1 MIHIRHSA
9 VAEVPPEVAFAYLDD
24 HRTVPEWMYGV
35 NRFVPVGP
43 QVNGLGAVFDATM
56 QIGPKGLESRLAIV
70 DWELDRR
77 IVLDSIAGFRTAS
90 SWELADLGDGRI
102 RLDVDFGYQLP
113 GGLAGRALGKL
124 IEPVVGTAIRQTEQ
138 ALRSNLG
145 RVA

>member
-9 VAEVPPEVAFAYLDD
+9 VAEVPVDVAFAYLDD

-35 NRFVPVGP
+35 HRFEPVGS
-43 QVNGLGAVFDATM
+43 QVNGIGAIFDVTM
-56 QIGPKGLESRLAIV
+56 QIGPKGLDSRLAIV

-77 IVLDSIAGFRTAS
+77 IVLDSIAGFRTS
-90 SWELADLGDGRI
+90 SWWELADLGDGRV
-102 RLDVDFGYQLP
+102 RLDVDFAYQLP

-124 IEPVVGTAIRQTEQ
+124 VEPVVSTAIRQTEQ